1 MKTIM
6 ILLEINWGCWLPM
19 LGWMLG
25 AFILGWLLSKLFGGS
40 NNNLNF
46 EEESR
51 NLKLQHK
58 KEMDSYKSSFSA
70 SNSAD
75 TGKLS
80 AANMKIEE
88 LTTALNLAKNQAPKT
103 IEKIVEKRVEV
114 PVEKIVEKIVEK
126 RVEVPV
132 EKIVEKIVEKRVEVP
147 MAAAIVAKDYKA
159 LSGFFG
165 KKISAD
171 DLKLVEG
178 IGPKIEEL
186 FHNAGLKTWAA
197 VAKTEASKL
206 KEILVAGGE
215 RFLMHD
221 PTTWP
226 QQCQMMVDDKWS
238 ELKKYQDL
246 LDGGKE
252 GPKSE

>member
-1 MKTIM
+1 MKSLL
-6 ILLEINWGCWLPM
+6 ILLEINWGCWLPI
-19 LGWMLG
+19 LGFMLG
-25 AFILGWLLSKLFGGS
+25 ALILGWLLKHLFGNNNNTNLLSLEAENKSLKLKLNNAESQSYSSINVDNSKLI
-40 NNNLNF
+40 
-46 EEESR
+46 
-51 NLKLQHK
+51 
-58 KEMDSYKSSFSA
+58 
-70 SNSAD
+70 
-75 TGKLS
+75 T
-80 AANMKIEE
+80 ANAKIDE
-88 LTTALNLAKNQAPKT
+88 LTAALSLANSKAPQT
-103 IEKIVEKRVEV
+103 IEKIVEKRVEI

-132 EKIVEKIVEKRVEVP
+132 EKIVEKIVEKRIEVP
-147 MAAAIVAKDYKA
+147 MAASIAAKDYKA

-165 KKISAD
+165 KKIIAD

-197 VAKTEASKL
+197 VANTAAAKL

-226 QQCQMMVDDKWS
+226 TQCQMMVDDKWS

-252 GPKSE
+252 EPKSE